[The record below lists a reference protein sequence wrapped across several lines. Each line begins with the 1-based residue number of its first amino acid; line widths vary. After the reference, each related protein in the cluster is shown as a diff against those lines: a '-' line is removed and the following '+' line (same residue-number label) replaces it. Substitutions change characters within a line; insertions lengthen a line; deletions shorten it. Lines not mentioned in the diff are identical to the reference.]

1 MSIVLHTHTAL
12 TTYSTQDEET
22 VDPRAPDHLLKL
34 VKVLAA
40 RGVRVSYGTLGSL
53 FPSGRH
59 QPGQRGAFLIHMVP
73 KKYQWVACQA
83 KGSYDPKAYEDW
95 DLKLEYLQAPVL
107 SLLQAEKVLLRIEEL
122 CR

>member
-1 MSIVLHTHTAL
+1 MIILHTSSSL
-12 TTYSTQDEET
+12 STSAQEEV
-22 VDPRAPDHLLKL
+22 VDPRAPEFLLKL

-59 QPGQRGAFLIHMVP
+59 QPGQRGAYLIHMVP
-73 KKYQWVACQA
+73 RKYQWVACQA
-83 KGSYDPKAYEDW
+83 KGGYDPKAFEDW
-95 DLKLEYLQAPVL
+95 DLRPEYLQAPIM
-107 SLLQAEKVLLRIEEL
+107 SLEGAKRVMERIEEL